1 MSLDATDLKTIQMEA
16 QIIGAKLDMISD
28 RQKNTNKLLR
38 DILIELIKLNT
49 HNEKESYPYPRMGG
63 PA

>member
-1 MSLDATDLKTIQMEA
+1 MSLDGYDLKTIQTEA
-16 QIIGAKLDMISD
+16 QMIGAKLDMLSD

>member
-1 MSLDATDLKTIQMEA
+1 MSLDIYDLKTIQVESK
-16 QIIGAKLDMISD
+16 IIVNKLDMLSD

>member
-1 MSLDATDLKTIQMEA
+1 MSLDIYDLKTIQVESK
-16 QIIGAKLDMISD
+16 IIVNKLDMLSD

-49 HNEKESYPYPRMGG
+49 TVKNEPWTVVEKT
-63 PA
+63 